1 MQQGIE
7 AAFWRQTQF
16 SINACRRQ
24 QLTQSQ
30 QQCGRRQP
38 SLHMHCVTE
47 EEAKKR
53 CFVGSTSV
61 RTATNPITS
70 ATLAKSRRGRT
81 NSLGPG
87 ERRSAPSIFSLIAEP
102 RFAVSLRPSLRI

>member
-7 AAFWRQTQF
+7 AAFWRETQF
-16 SINACRRQ
+16 SINACCRQ

-53 CFVGSTSV
+53 CFVGLHIRPDRHESYNKRDASEKQEGTHEQP
-61 RTATNPITS
+61 RT
-70 ATLAKSRRGRT
+70 GRAAF
-81 NSLGPG
+81 
-87 ERRSAPSIFSLIAEP
+87 RAIDIFAHS
-102 RFAVSLRPSLRI
+102 